1 MTINVNN
8 AQIVAI
14 AFFAYLFA
22 LKQEAKKN
30 K

>member
-1 MTINVNN
+1 MTIKVEN

-22 LKQEAKKN
+22 LAKQAKK